1 MYHEIH
7 LVYLQDDS
15 HAHVHTQL
23 LAKKK
28 TLLAK
33 ATVLV
38 KVASGPQE

>member
-23 LAKKK
+23 LAKKP
-28 TLLAK
+28 LLAK